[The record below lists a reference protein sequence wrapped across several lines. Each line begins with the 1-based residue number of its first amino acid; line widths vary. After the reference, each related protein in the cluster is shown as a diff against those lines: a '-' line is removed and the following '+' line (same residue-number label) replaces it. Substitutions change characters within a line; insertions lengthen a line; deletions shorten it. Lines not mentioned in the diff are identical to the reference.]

1 MLQTVQRNVHVCMS
15 PIPKGSTVNSKRYV
29 CGEATNAS
37 FKLRQLRGDLLM
49 SVLSI
54 HETSIE
60 DNRVT
65 VTAVVE
71 DMCLLR
77 RATRDDPDQWG
88 PGLCSTSFELA
99 DDESIPTD
107 EDGFC
112 SYLDQRDSQ
121 WQLVDTS
128 DYDLTFD
135 DLT

>member
-1 MLQTVQRNVHVCMS
+1 
-15 PIPKGSTVNSKRYV
+15 
-29 CGEATNAS
+29 
-37 FKLRQLRGDLLM
+37 M

-54 HETSIE
+54 HNTSIE
-60 DNRVT
+60 NNHVT

-71 DMCLLR
+71 DMRLLR

-99 DDESIPTD
+99 DESIPTD

-112 SYLDQRDSQ
+112 SYLDQLNPQ

-128 DYDLTFD
+128 DY
-135 DLT
+135 

>member
-1 MLQTVQRNVHVCMS
+1 
-15 PIPKGSTVNSKRYV
+15 
-29 CGEATNAS
+29 
-37 FKLRQLRGDLLM
+37 M

-54 HETSIE
+54 HDTSI
-60 DNRVT
+60 DNNHVT

-71 DMCLLR
+71 DMRLLYK
-77 RATRDDPDQWG
+77 ATRDTPDEWS

-112 SYLDQRDSQ
+112 SYLDQPNPQ

-128 DYDLTFD
+128 DY
-135 DLT
+135 

>member
-1 MLQTVQRNVHVCMS
+1 MLHL
-15 PIPKGSTVNSKRYV
+15 
-29 CGEATNAS
+29 
-37 FKLRQLRGDLLM
+37 KLRQLRGDLLM

-65 VTAVVE
+65 VTAIVE
-71 DMCLLR
+71 DMQLLR
-77 RATRDDPDQWG
+77 KATRDDPDQWG

-112 SYLDQRDSQ
+112 SYLDRLNPQ
-121 WQLVDTS
+121 WELVDLS
-128 DYDLTFD
+128 DYDLT
-135 DLT
+135 

>member
-1 MLQTVQRNVHVCMS
+1 MLHL
-15 PIPKGSTVNSKRYV
+15 
-29 CGEATNAS
+29 
-37 FKLRQLRGDLLM
+37 KLRQLRGDLLM

-128 DYDLTFD
+128 DYYLTFD

>member
-1 MLQTVQRNVHVCMS
+1 VFH
-15 PIPKGSTVNSKRYV
+15 
-29 CGEATNAS
+29 

-54 HETSIE
+54 HNTSI
-60 DNRVT
+60 DNNHVT

-71 DMCLLR
+71 DMRLLR

-88 PGLCSTSFELA
+88 TGLCSTSFELA
-99 DDESIPTD
+99 DHKSIPTD

-112 SYLDQRDSQ
+112 SYLDQLDPQ

-128 DYDLTFD
+128 DY
-135 DLT
+135 

>member
-1 MLQTVQRNVHVCMS
+1 
-15 PIPKGSTVNSKRYV
+15 
-29 CGEATNAS
+29 
-37 FKLRQLRGDLLM
+37 
-49 SVLSI
+49 
-54 HETSIE
+54 
-60 DNRVT
+60 
-65 VTAVVE
+65 
-71 DMCLLR
+71 MCLLR

-128 DYDLTFD
+128 DYRPDMIGFSLEFKRWYVVVRGPKGTVYLAFGFAKQMPVFTPAKTMTLQECID
-135 DLT
+135 DYNDAIVFTDEKGEELMRI